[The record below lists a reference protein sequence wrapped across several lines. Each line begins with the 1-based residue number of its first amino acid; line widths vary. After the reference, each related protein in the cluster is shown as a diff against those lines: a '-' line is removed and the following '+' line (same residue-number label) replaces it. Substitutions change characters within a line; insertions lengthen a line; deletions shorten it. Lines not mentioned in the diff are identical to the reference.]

1 MIDCNCHLVFDSLWA
16 NRVSIW
22 QRARVAGLSSAVV
35 SAEQITPQRIQQLQ
49 DCEQAGL
56 FPAIGWHPLFPRPVE
71 AIEQLDQ
78 VLSRRP
84 RWGVGEV
91 GIDTRTLPRDG
102 QADFLSAQLSLAQ
115 GRWAVLHAAGP
126 GALDTAFEVARR
138 SQNVRGMVH
147 AFAGSVQQAK
157 RWLDLGWYLSVGGPI
172 TWPQS
177 RRLAEWVAYVPIDR
191 LLLETDAPDLSV
203 AKQPGEPADLVQI
216 ADKVADLRGVGLAD
230 VQQQVM
236 QNACQWLGADRA
248 SVIAQGFE

>member
-16 NRVSIW
+16 DRVAIW

-35 SAEQITPQRIQQLQ
+35 SAEQITPERIEQLQ
-49 DCEQAGL
+49 ACEQAGL
-56 FPAIGWHPLFPRPVE
+56 LPAIGWHPLFPRPVD
-71 AIEQLDQ
+71 AIEQLAQALDQ
-78 VLSRRP
+78 HP
-84 RWGVGEV
+84 NWGVGEI
-91 GIDTRTLPRDG
+91 GIDTRKRPRDG
-102 QADFLSAQLSLAQ
+102 QAEFLFEQLSLAQ
-115 GRWAVLHAAGP
+115 GRWTVLHAAGP
-126 GALDTAFEVARR
+126 GALDTAFGVAR
-138 SQNVRGMVH
+138 SSGNVRGMVH

-157 RWLDLGWYLSVGGPI
+157 RWLDLGWYLSIGGPI

-230 VQQQVM
+230 LQQQVM

>member
-16 NRVSIW
+16 DRVAIW

-35 SAEQITPQRIQQLQ
+35 SAEQITPERIEQLQ
-49 DCEQAGL
+49 ACEQAGL
-56 FPAIGWHPLFPRPVE
+56 LPAIGWHPLFPRPVD
-71 AIEQLDQ
+71 AIEQLAQALDQ
-78 VLSRRP
+78 HP
-84 RWGVGEV
+84 NWGVGEI
-91 GIDTRTLPRDG
+91 GIDTRKRSLDG
-102 QADFLSAQLSLAQ
+102 QAEFLFEQLSLAQ

-126 GALDTAFEVARR
+126 GALDTAFGVAR
-138 SQNVRGMVH
+138 SSGNVRGMVH

-157 RWLDLGWYLSVGGPI
+157 RWLDLGWYLSIGGPI

-230 VQQQVM
+230 LQQQVM